1 MLSIK
6 NRVGGLRRVYIMGT
20 VIQVANDVEAALYPT
35 MGALQSK
42 GRRRTAQRSAGWAYP
57 TLLAYQLIGQVSDM
71 HI

>member
-1 MLSIK
+1 
-6 NRVGGLRRVYIMGT
+6 MGT